1 MSKPYASVKGAG
13 MDVDLGL
20 GLDRRSLLQGWGC
33 SVVLHGV
40 VGAAL
45 LMAMKHVAPVVKEPP
60 FRWEVA
66 MVMPP
71 PSPADPTPAPQMES
85 VKAPA
90 ARPATSR
97 RVEAPAPEP
106 VVAAPQI
113 VTRAV
118 ETRTTPTVVERT
130 AEPVRR
136 TAESHS
142 EPRPVETREPHARS
156 LQAAEV
162 RTSQEQIRE
171 AHEAVHLQVA
181 VTESVPVLERHP
193 AVQSVEQPVQASVVE
208 PAAVVRAPTVV
219 EARPEATV
227 VTRAASSAS
236 VAEGRAER
244 DESDAAPPPAG
255 ASASRES
262 EEADVAQSDPG
273 PSSPPQLAG
282 PALEPPP
289 APPIEPVP
297 EKVPDLPV
305 VARAEP
311 RTPGRVKADYS
322 WLADSLRRRLAE
334 VRRYPATARLNGW
347 EGKVVIRAV
356 IRADG
361 HLAEVSVHRSSGHE
375 ALDQAA
381 IEAIRLV
388 CPLHLPQ
395 ALGTSAVTI
404 YVPITYSLSG

>member
-1 MSKPYASVKGAG
+1 MSKPYASLKGEG
-13 MDVDLGL
+13 LDVDQGV
-20 GLDRRSLLQGWGC
+20 GLDRRSLLQGWSC
-33 SVVLHGV
+33 SVVLHAV
-40 VGAAL
+40 VGVAL

-60 FRWEVA
+60 FRWEVS
-66 MVMPP
+66 MVIPP
-71 PSPADPTPAPQMES
+71 PAPADPTLAPQMES
-85 VKAPA
+85 VKAPLV
-90 ARPATSR
+90 RPATPR

-106 VVAAPQI
+106 VMAAPQI

-118 ETRTTPTVVERT
+118 ETRTMPTVVERT
-130 AEPVRR
+130 VEPVRR
-136 TAESHS
+136 TEEPHS

-171 AHEAVHLQVA
+171 AHEAIHQQVA
-181 VTESVPVLERHP
+181 VAESVPVLERHP
-193 AVQSVEQPVQASVVE
+193 AVQSVEQPVQASVVD
-208 PAAVVRAPTVV
+208 PTAVVRAPMVV

-227 VTRAASSAS
+227 VTRAASSS
-236 VAEGRAER
+236 PVAEGRAEW

-255 ASASRES
+255 ASASPES
-262 EEADVAQSDPG
+262 EKADTAQSDAG
-273 PSSPPQLAG
+273 PSPPPHLAG

-289 APPIEPVP
+289 APPTEPVP
-297 EKVPDLPV
+297 EKVPDPPV
-305 VARAEP
+305 VARAES

-347 EGKVVIRAV
+347 EGKVVLRAV

-361 HLAEVSVHRSSGHE
+361 HLAEVTVYRSSGHE
-375 ALDQAA
+375 TLDQAA

-395 ALGTSAVTI
+395 ALGTSAVAI